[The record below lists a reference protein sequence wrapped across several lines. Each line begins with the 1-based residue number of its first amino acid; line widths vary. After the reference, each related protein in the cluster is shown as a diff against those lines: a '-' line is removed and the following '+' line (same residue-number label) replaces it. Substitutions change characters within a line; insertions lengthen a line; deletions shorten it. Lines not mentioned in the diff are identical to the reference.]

1 MQLLLFLV
9 GAWSALNVA
18 NAFAPRRGRL
28 SRWPSAYGAW
38 VTSEVLPV
46 QAIIGLVLL
55 GVLGAAGGGLPG
67 PLGIVGLVLMAVA
80 VAGNAVLVQ
89 EARKTD
95 GTMRGVV
102 PEPGRAPETA
112 SPIPAAEGGT
122 VPSPAAPA
130 TKTPPGP
137 KTPRFAR
144 SAIVMPLLMGRRRGT
159 QKVRNVPYAKVDG
172 RTLRLDLTVPA
183 RTRPGDLRPV
193 LLHLHGGGW
202 TIGDKRGQGQP
213 LLYHMAAAG
222 WVCVN
227 ANYRRSPAATFP
239 DHLVD
244 CKRALAWI
252 RSRVADY
259 GGDPETICIA
269 GGSAGAHLATLT
281 ALTANRKEYQPGF
294 EDIDTE
300 VKAAVSLYGVYDLT
314 NRLGTWP
321 AEAFRW
327 LIEPWVVKGFLAE
340 QPELFTA
347 ASPMDQVNG
356 SAPPMLVVHGT
367 RDTVTPVEDARLF
380 VQKLRA
386 ESHHPVLYAELA
398 GAQHAFDVFP
408 SLRTAPVVESI
419 ERFLSGQSRG

>member
-1 MQLLLFLV
+1 MQVVLFGI
-9 GAWSALNVA
+9 GAWTALNVA
-18 NAFAPRRGRL
+18 NAFAPRRGRWT
-28 SRWPSAYGAW
+28 RWPSGYYAW
-38 VTSEVLPV
+38 ATSEVFPLHTIV
-46 QAIIGLVLL
+46 GLVLL
-55 GVLGAAGGGLPG
+55 GILGIAQGGLDG
-67 PLGIVGLVLMAVA
+67 PLGIVGLVLMAGA
-80 VAGNAVLVQ
+80 IAGNVLLVQ

-102 PEPGRAPETA
+102 PEPARLPEPSSPQAEPTEAP
-112 SPIPAAEGGT
+112 S
-122 VPSPAAPA
+122 AAPHVA
-130 TKTPPGP
+130 PVP

-144 SAIVMPLLMGRRRGT
+144 STIAVPFLMGRRRGT
-159 QKVRNVPYAKVDG
+159 QKLRNVPYARADG
-172 RTLRLDLTVPA
+172 RTLRLDLTLPEKS
-183 RTRPGDLRPV
+183 RPGDLRPV
-193 LLHLHGGGW
+193 LLHVHGGGW
-202 TIGDKRGQGQP
+202 TIGDKRSQGQP

-252 RSRVADY
+252 RSRIADY
-259 GGDPETICIA
+259 GGDPETICVG

-281 ALTANRKEYQPGF
+281 ALTANRREYQPGF

-321 AEAFRW
+321 PEAFKW

-340 QPELFTA
+340 QPELFAA

-356 SAPPMLVVHGT
+356 SAPPMLIVHGS
-367 RDTVTPVEDARLF
+367 RDTVAPVEDARLF

-398 GAQHAFDVFP
+398 GAQHAFDIFP

-419 ERFLSGQSRG
+419 DRFLSGSVR